1 MKKSTKITAYSFRSK
16 IMHALIAV
24 MILGL
29 LLLGM
34 FLDKLPSFLQN
45 QGYMLH
51 KSFGI
56 LVLFLMF
63 LRVVLIYKDGRPE
76 LPQHVKPWEK
86 KLSRAVQYSFYFVL
100 ILMPMTGWIMSV
112 ADGYIPTFFDLFNL
126 DLPFIPLNKELAKS
140 FSQYHYYLAWLIGG
154 LVTLHLLGNAK
165 HYFIDKDKV
174 IQSMWDFKNKNRS

>member
-1 MKKSTKITAYSFRSK
+1 MKHSTQITAYSFRSK
-16 IMHALIAV
+16 ILHALIAIMV
-24 MILGL
+24 LGL
-29 LLLGM
+29 LFLGM

-56 LVLFLMF
+56 LVLILMIVRIGAI
-63 LRVVLIYKDGRPE
+63 LKDGRPQ
-76 LPQHVKPWEK
+76 LPKHVKNWER
-86 KLSRAVQYSFYFVL
+86 KLARAVQYSFYLVL
-100 ILMPMTGWIMSV
+100 ILMPLTGWIMSV
-112 ADGYIPTFFDLFNL
+112 ADGYIPTFFELFNL

-154 LVTLHLLGNAK
+154 LVILHVLGNVK

-174 IQSMWDFKNKNRS
+174 IQTMWDFKNKNR